1 MEGESPLNVPQKHI
15 NDITANLYAIR
26 NHGYRL
32 ADKAYRVTNQ
42 FDSHIASAHAAL
54 ARAIA
59 TRGKSWSRKNATEAI
74 QHLSSAVNLIGV
86 HLPNSLAHTEASA
99 ALNSAIQSHAALT
112 KHEAEASSNVWWRW
126 RRNDGTSGL
135 HNPEKC

>member
-1 MEGESPLNVPQKHI
+1 MATNLVFKPFRGGVNTAQKHI
-15 NDITANLYAIR
+15 NNIAANLHTIR

-32 ADKAYRVTNQ
+32 ADKSYRITSQ
-42 FDSHIASAHAAL
+42 FDEHMANAYSALNTSLKEARGGSSRQTAA
-54 ARAIA
+54 
-59 TRGKSWSRKNATEAI
+59 TAI

-112 KHEAEASSNVWWRW
+112 KHEAETSSNV
-126 RRNDGTSGL
+126 
-135 HNPEKC
+135 